1 MSELGV
7 RLRQAREAQGIS
19 LAQAALD
26 TRILQQSLTALEEGA
41 FERLPSDVVIR
52 GFIRNYAQY
61 LGLSDDDLIEVYR
74 RERGA
79 TDRVRIVPATT
90 SPGTRSFVLPNF
102 LGIFFVTLI
111 LVGLAY
117 VGLSATGRIGL
128 RAVGPGFS
136 FGSLTAPTDPAQPTL
151 APGATGTLPTATTA
165 ATATTTT
172 AATAATE
179 AGTAATADVNVT
191 PPTAAVPSAA
201 VTAVPAA
208 NTVTAVPAANTV
220 TATAAAST
228 ATAAAGA
235 TRPAGTATATIRGT
249 ATTATASAPIV
260 LVIEVPRTPGN
271 QTSWVRVTLDG
282 LVAFEGSLASGDKKE
297 FTAQRRVL
305 IRAGKPAFVYVTV
318 NGLKQ
323 GPLSNTNAQP
333 VNWAWPPQ

>member
-61 LGLSDDDLIEVYR
+61 LGLSDDELIEVYR

-102 LGIFFVTLI
+102 LGIFFVTFI

-136 FGSLTAPTDPAQPTL
+136 FGSLTSPTDPAQPTL
-151 APGATGTLPTATTA
+151 APGATGTLPTDVPSSTATAMPSATAAATAVTAAANATEAATAVTATQPAAATPTVAA
-165 ATATTTT
+165 ATATV
-172 AATAATE
+172 AM
-179 AGTAATADVNVT
+179 
-191 PPTAAVPSAA
+191 P
-201 VTAVPAA
+201 
-208 NTVTAVPAANTV
+208 
-220 TATAAAST
+220 TATASS
-228 ATAAAGA
+228 
-235 TRPAGTATATIRGT
+235 TRPAGTATARGT
-249 ATTATASAPIV
+249 AATATTRGPAMTATTRAPIV
-260 LVIEVPRTPGN
+260 LVVEVPRTPGN
-271 QTSWVRVTLDG
+271 QSSWVRVTLDG
-282 LVAFEGSLASGDKKE
+282 LVAFEGSLSSGDTRE

-323 GPLSNTNAQP
+323 GPLSNSNAQP